1 MTEQIEL
8 LSDIKQALSDLLY
21 INGIIATELIKITE
35 NTAVIRR
42 GEEFLNQSS
51 CIDEHNQLNKHIIDI
66 IKKISPKSEEIASL
80 EKHVLKH

>member
-8 LSDIKQALSDLLY
+8 LKGIKQALSDLLY

-35 NTAVIRR
+35 NSAAIRH
-42 GEEFLNQSS
+42 GEDFLNKSS
-51 CIDEHNQLNKHIIDI
+51 CMSEHNQLSKHIIDI
-66 IKKISPKSEEIASL
+66 VKKISDKSEEIASL

>member
-8 LSDIKQALSDLLY
+8 LKGIKQALSDLLN

-35 NTAVIRR
+35 NSAAIRH
-42 GEEFLNQSS
+42 GEDFLNKSS
-51 CIDEHNQLNKHIIDI
+51 CMSEHNQLSKHIIDI
-66 IKKISPKSEEIASL
+66 VKKISDKSEEIASL

>member
-8 LSDIKQALSDLLY
+8 LSDIKKALSDLLY

-42 GEEFLNQSS
+42 GEEFLNKSS
-51 CIDEHNQLNKHIIDI
+51 CIDEHNQLSKHIIDI

>member
-1 MTEQIEL
+1 MTEQEL

-42 GEEFLNQSS
+42 GEEFLNKSS
-51 CIDEHNQLNKHIIDI
+51 CIDEHNQLSKHIIDI
-66 IKKISPKSEEIASL
+66 VKKMGTRSEEIASL